1 MATAYYEL
9 GDVLFAGVAGFLLAL
24 TLVFLPSLVT
34 LLNCSTVVL
43 AKRPAE
49 KAPSPP
55 PSRHAA
61 CATLL
66 HRELFRLPV
75 QVFVFAARAAEHF
88 RWFVLALPALFYH
101 VMSRA
106 RGFFYAA
113 ITSLSPLCV
122 SKRRVFTPRHHD
134 THVNL
139 CKLAHFVRPP
149 GILLYVCSSLFA
161 SFKPRPSHDA
171 RDVSYSTGSQELDIK
186 RLKKKNKNK
195 ADKARK
201 EARFVRSLGILNL
214 CSSLFASFKPRPS
227 HDARDVSNLMGS
239 PQELDIKR
247 LKKKNKNKADKAR
260 KKARRLAALGNTALK
275 SSICDSDGDSLTSPY
290 AIKR

>member
-9 GDVLFAGVAGFLLAL
+9 GDVLFAGVVGFLLAL

-66 HRELFRLPV
+66 RHELFRLPV
-75 QVFVFAARAAEHF
+75 QVFVFAARVAEHF

-171 RDVSYSTGSQELDIK
+171 RDVS
-186 RLKKKNKNK
+186 
-195 ADKARK
+195 
-201 EARFVRSLGILNL
+201 
-214 CSSLFASFKPRPS
+214 
-227 HDARDVSNLMGS
+227 NLMGS

>member
-1 MATAYYEL
+1 MAMAYYER
-9 GDVLFAGVAGFLLAL
+9 GDVFLAGVVGFLLAL
-24 TLVFLPSLVT
+24 TLVFLPSLAT

-43 AKRPAE
+43 TKRPAE
-49 KAPSPP
+49 EAPSPP

-88 RWFVLALPALFYH
+88 SMYKAFPALFCH

-113 ITSLSPLCV
+113 ITSLSSLCS
-122 SKRRVFTPRHHD
+122 SKRRVFTPRRHNAHA
-134 THVNL
+134 NQ
-139 CKLAHFVRPP
+139 CKLAHF
-149 GILLYVCSSLFA
+149 L
-161 SFKPRPSHDA
+161 
-171 RDVSYSTGSQELDIK
+171 
-186 RLKKKNKNK
+186 
-195 ADKARK
+195 
-201 EARFVRSLGILNL
+201 RSLGVLNL

-227 HDARDVSNLMGS
+227 HDARDVSNSIGS

-247 LKKKNKNKADKAR
+247 LKKKNKNRADKARKEARFVRSLGIPNLCSSLFASFKPRPSHDARDVSNSIGSPQELDIKRLKKKNKNRADKAR
-260 KKARRLAALGNTALK
+260 KKARRLTALGDTALK

>member
-1 MATAYYEL
+1 
-9 GDVLFAGVAGFLLAL
+9 
-24 TLVFLPSLVT
+24 
-34 LLNCSTVVL
+34 
-43 AKRPAE
+43 
-49 KAPSPP
+49 
-55 PSRHAA
+55 
-61 CATLL
+61 
-66 HRELFRLPV
+66 
-75 QVFVFAARAAEHF
+75 
-88 RWFVLALPALFYH
+88 
-101 VMSRA
+101 MSRA

-149 GILLYVCSSLFA
+149 GILLYV
-161 SFKPRPSHDA
+161 
-171 RDVSYSTGSQELDIK
+171 
-186 RLKKKNKNK
+186 
-195 ADKARK
+195 
-201 EARFVRSLGILNL
+201 

>member
-9 GDVLFAGVAGFLLAL
+9 GDVLFAGVVGFLLAL

-43 AKRPAE
+43 TKRPAE
-49 KAPSPP
+49 EAPYPP

-75 QVFVFAARAAEHF
+75 QVFVFAARVAEHF
-88 RWFVLALPALFYH
+88 RWFKLAFLAQSYH

-113 ITSLSPLCV
+113 ITSLSSLCS
-122 SKRRVFTPRHHD
+122 SKRRVFTSRRHN
-134 THVNL
+134 THANQY
-139 CKLAHFVRPP
+139 KMAHFVRSL
-149 GILLYVCSSLFA
+149 GVLNLCSSLFA

-171 RDVSYSTGSQELDIK
+171 RDVSNSIGSPQELDIK
-186 RLKKKNKNK
+186 RLKKKNKNR

-227 HDARDVSNLMGS
+227 HDARDVSNSMGS

-247 LKKKNKNKADKAR
+247 LKKKNKNRADKAR
-260 KKARRLAALGNTALK
+260 KKARRLTALGDTALK

>member
-1 MATAYYEL
+1 MAMAYYER
-9 GDVLFAGVAGFLLAL
+9 GDVFLAGVVGFLLAL

-43 AKRPAE
+43 TKRPAE
-49 KAPSPP
+49 EAPSPP

-88 RWFVLALPALFYH
+88 SMYKAFPALFCH

-113 ITSLSPLCV
+113 ITSLSSLCS
-122 SKRRVFTPRHHD
+122 SKRRVFTPRRHN
-134 THVNL
+134 THANQ
-139 CKLAHFVRPP
+139 CKLAHFVRSLGNPHH
-149 GILLYVCSSLFA
+149 CSSLFA

-171 RDVSYSTGSQELDIK
+171 RDVSSNSGSPDLDIK
-186 RLKKKNKNK
+186 RLKKKNKN
-195 ADKARK
+195 R
-201 EARFVRSLGILNL
+201 
-214 CSSLFASFKPRPS
+214 
-227 HDARDVSNLMGS
+227 
-239 PQELDIKR
+239 
-247 LKKKNKNKADKAR
+247 ADKAR
-260 KKARRLAALGNTALK
+260 KKARRLTALGDTALK